1 MTNPMIRIHNTE
13 TNEIEDREMTNA
25 EFTAYKAEQAD
36 AEAKATE
43 KAAIEVARA
52 SALEK
57 LAALGLSE
65 DEVNGLMS

>member
-1 MTNPMIRIHNTE
+1 MANPTIRIHNSE
-13 TNEIEDREMTNA
+13 TNQVEDREMTNA

-43 KAAIEVARA
+43 KASIEAARA
-52 SALEK
+52 SALAK

-65 DEVNGLMS
+65 NEVNGLIS